1 MAFKMNGMSF
11 GEGTGYNSALPKKT
25 RAERLK
31 ERSDKLNERASD
43 LEKKDTSGM
52 SENRK
57 RRIELRAK
65 NKRDKAARKANQS
78 KNVAA
83 GKKAKANESKNVTRR
98 ALNQEV
104 ATSKKKNENAVKTDV
119 TRTRSK
125 VNANKGVNEVK
136 ATVTKKKSG
145 VGVNKTISKKVN
157 KPKNE
162 APKKKELTF
171 GQAFKQARSAG
182 AKTFTWKGKSYH
194 TRQKEENKNY
204 VDKSKGVQGPQTQAA
219 QKWEDSR
226 KTPLKK
232 KKKY

>member
-31 ERSDKLNERASD
+31 ERSDKLNERASE

-65 NKRDKAARKANQS
+65 NKRDKAKRKANQA
-78 KNVAA
+78 KNVAE

-104 ATSKKKNENAVKTDV
+104 TTSKKKNENAVKTDV

-145 VGVNKTISKKVN
+145 VGVNKTVSKTST

-162 APKKKELTF
+162 PKKKELTF

-204 VDKSKGVQGPQTQAA
+204 VDKSKGVQGPQTKAG
-219 QKWEDSR
+219 QKYDDTR
-226 KTPLKK
+226 VTPLKK
-232 KKKY
+232 KKYKK